1 MMPAGA
7 LLAEGEARL
16 RAAGVAD
23 AGVAAGWWMAEVL
36 GIPCDAIETAVVS
49 PEQGARIRDGFD
61 RLADHEPLQYVI
73 GHAPFLDFSVRTDA
87 RALAPRPETEE
98 LVTRVLADR
107 TFWNRPGLVVADVGT
122 GTGCIALAL
131 ARSCPGAVI
140 QAIDCSEPALALARE
155 NAAALGLSARIRF
168 VCGDLLGG
176 FAPDALD
183 AVVSNPPYIARG
195 DLETLDANVRRHEP
209 RLALDGGDDGLDLIR
224 RLLEQAFT
232 VLKNRGRVWLEI
244 GEDQGPAVQA
254 FMEATGFR
262 QVRVHRDFYNQI
274 RFAEGVR

>member
-1 MMPAGA
+1 MIPAGA
-7 LLAEGEARL
+7 LRTEGEDRL

-23 AGVAAGWWMAEVL
+23 AGTAVGWWMAEVL
-36 GIPCDAIETAVVS
+36 GVAREALDAASVS
-49 PEQGARIRDGFD
+49 PVQAAQIRDGFS

-73 GHAPFLDFSVRTDA
+73 GHAPFLDFTVRTDA

-98 LVTRVLADR
+98 LVTRILADR
-107 TFWNRPGLVVADVGT
+107 TFWDRPGLAVADIGT

-131 ARSCPGAVI
+131 ARACPEAEV
-140 QAIDCSEPALALARE
+140 QAIDGSEAALALARE
-155 NAAALGLSARIRF
+155 NAKALGLSSRVRF
-168 VCGDLLGG
+168 RRGDLLDG
-176 FAPDALD
+176 FAPASLD

-195 DLETLDANVRRHEP
+195 VIDTLDANVRRHEP
-209 RLALDGGDDGLDLIR
+209 RLALDGGEDGLFLIR

-254 FMEATGFR
+254 FMESTGFR
-262 QVRVHRDFYNQI
+262 QVQVHRDFYNQI